1 MPHLEICS
9 IKLGFRCI
17 RRYIIYVHYIA
28 LYVLEKTI
36 LKMLTYISQNRE
48 IDKAIV
54 LCTLHPI
61 KGQ

>member
-1 MPHLEICS
+1 M
-9 IKLGFRCI
+9 
-17 RRYIIYVHYIA
+17 YITTLYIVA
-28 LYVLEKTI
+28 KMI

-54 LCTLHPI
+54 LLYNGYTLYPI